1 MTDSAKH
8 LNALTAQIALLTQAL
23 QAQNDRLMQL
33 IDQNTIMLDM
43 LVQVTDQTD
52 EGQDRPQYL
61 NG

>member
-1 MTDSAKH
+1 MTDSIKN

-23 QAQNDRLMQL
+23 QAQNDRLTQL
-33 IDQNTIMLDM
+33 IDQNTVMLDM
-43 LVQVTDQTD
+43 LVQVSDETD

>member
-1 MTDSAKH
+1 MTDSMKH
-8 LNALTAQIALLTQAL
+8 LNALTAQIALLTQVM

-33 IDQNTIMLDM
+33 IDQNTVMLDL
-43 LVQVTDQTD
+43 LVQVSDETD